1 MEDGGWLMANSVRSE
16 SLITFQ
22 ANDLGV
28 LELFRIFA
36 SKKKGKTD
44 QRTLIPCIGGEFNPY
59 TPNYR

>member
-1 MEDGGWLMANSVRSE
+1 MANSVRSE

-28 LELFRIFA
+28 SELFRIFA
-36 SKKKGKTD
+36 NVKKGKTD
-44 QRTLIPCIGGEFNPY
+44 QRTLILCIGGEFNPY